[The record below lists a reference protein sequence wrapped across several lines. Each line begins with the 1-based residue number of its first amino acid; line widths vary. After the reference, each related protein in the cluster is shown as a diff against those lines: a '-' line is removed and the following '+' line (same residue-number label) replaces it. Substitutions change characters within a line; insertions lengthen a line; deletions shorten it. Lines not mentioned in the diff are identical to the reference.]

1 VRRPAVLAID
11 GGGSKIDAA
20 LVRRDGTVLGVAR
33 IATGSGIDGLPGG
46 DEHMRPVVEA
56 ARAAARAAGRDADAV
71 PIADLGVYCLS
82 GADLPVDDRRIGR
95 WLSRHPLTAEDLVR
109 NDSFAVLRA
118 GTERNWGVGVV
129 CGYGTNCSGV
139 APDGRVTRFPAIG
152 PVSGDFGGGIELG
165 TLSLWHAIRDED
177 GRGSSTALRGLVPA
191 HFGMRRPSQ
200 VMQALY
206 LGTLDTHRL
215 TELTPLLFRAA
226 RRGDVVARDLV
237 WRQAD
242 EIVSMTTVAIRRLRL
257 RRLDVDVVLGGGVFR
272 NGWPAFLERI
282 VAGIHAVAPDA
293 RIRVLDA
300 PPVLGAAVIG
310 LERLGASP
318 AARRRLRAGL
328 TGTEIAPKTAA
339 RAGTSRARRREEP

>member
-1 VRRPAVLAID
+1 VTRAAVLAID
-11 GGGSKIDAA
+11 GGGSKIDAV
-20 LVRRDGTVLGVAR
+20 LVRRDGTVVGAAR
-33 IATGSGIDGLPGG
+33 IPTENGIDGMPGG
-46 DEHMRPVVEA
+46 DEHMRPIVYA
-56 ARAAARAAGRDADAV
+56 ARAAARAAGRDPDAF

-82 GADLPVDDRRIGR
+82 GADLPVDDRRIVR
-95 WLSRHPLTAEDLVR
+95 WLRRRQLTGEDLVR

-177 GRGSSTALRGLVPA
+177 GRGVSTTLRTTVAA
-191 HFGMRRPSQ
+191 HFGKRRPSQ

-206 LGTLDTHRL
+206 LGTISTHRL
-215 TELTPLLFRAA
+215 SELTPLLFRDA
-226 RRGDVVARDLV
+226 RRGDDVARELV

-242 EIVSMTTVAIRRLRL
+242 EIVSMATVAIRRLRL
-257 RRLDVDVVLGGGVFR
+257 RAHDVDVVLGGGVFR

-282 VAGIHAVAPDA
+282 EAGIHAVASDA
-293 RIRVLDA
+293 TVHVLLA
-300 PPVLGAAVIG
+300 PPVVGAAVIG
-310 LERLGASP
+310 LEQIGATGT
-318 AARRRLRAGL
+318 AHRRLRASL
-328 TGTEIAPKTAA
+328 TEQLMTTKTAA
-339 RAGTSRARRREEP
+339 RRNAPRSRPREES

>member
-20 LVRRDGTVLGVAR
+20 LVRRDGTVLAVAR
-33 IATGSGIDGLPGG
+33 IATKSGIDGLPGG
-46 DEHMRPVVEA
+46 DEHMRPVVDA
-56 ARAAARAAGRDADAV
+56 ARAVARAAGRDDAR
-71 PIADLGVYCLS
+71 PIADLVVYCLS

-95 WLSRHPLTAEDLVR
+95 WLSRAPLTAEDLVR

-118 GTERNWGVGVV
+118 GTERNWGVAVV

-177 GRGSSTALRGLVPA
+177 GRGPSTLLRSLVPA

-215 TELTPLLFRAA
+215 TELTPLLFHAA

-242 EIVSMTTVAIRRLRL
+242 EIVSMTTGAIRRLRL

-282 VAGIHAVAPDA
+282 EAGIHAVAPDA
-293 RIRVLDA
+293 RIGVLDA

-310 LERLGASP
+310 LEKLGASP

-328 TGTEIAPKTAA
+328 TETQIAPKTAA
-339 RAGTSRARRREEP
+339 RAGTPRARRREEP